1 MVAHELGPCSG
12 LTITG
17 SAEGS
22 EASGSSGK
30 DDSSVAAQN

>member
-1 MVAHELGPCSG
+1 MAHELGPCG
-12 LTITG
+12 GRAITE

-22 EASGSSGK
+22 KASGSSGK